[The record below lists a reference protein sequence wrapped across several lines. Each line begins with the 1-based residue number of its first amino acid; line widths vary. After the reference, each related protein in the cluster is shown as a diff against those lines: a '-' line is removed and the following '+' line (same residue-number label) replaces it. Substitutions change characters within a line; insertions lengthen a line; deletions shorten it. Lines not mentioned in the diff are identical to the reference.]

1 MKKEVKSE
9 IKKPKNVK
17 KKDDSL
23 KQTKTTSEAKPKKKV
38 VKETKTNK
46 PTNKT
51 SKKEAVKNEKVLE
64 KKVSKKTSTTK
75 KVAKKADN
83 KTDKKTDT
91 VEKPNKKTTSKPTTK
106 SATKKKSND
115 NLKKEVRSS
124 NENIEKKISK
134 TSKSSKTSKAKKNT
148 GISKNAA
155 AKNEVSDTKV
165 SKSSNPNINSKD
177 TKDNTKTEKTNTTKK
192 TAKSTA
198 KKTPKKTE
206 TPVSKPATEKPKNTR
221 VKRTL
226 IKSNNEAEDISAGR
240 KNKKKP
246 IDNNKSESQTVS
258 KPNNTNKSS
267 VKSSNMKTIE
277 ENENRIKDNKINDE
291 KNTKPIEN
299 KKSTKSNKRPSKSKT
314 ESKNKEE
321 QNNSDNR
328 NTNKSHNTTKTSNK
342 NTKDNKKSNKINNE
356 DNEQL
361 KDSKGHTKHS
371 EKSTNQ
377 KKHNQRKDTQNKY
390 PKESNKESN
399 KENKKDDKKKDDNR
413 NKQKDDRKDEKLNRG
428 NKKDNNKSKNEH
440 TKKEQSKKEQPKK
453 EQTNKVQSNKDY
465 SNKYNDR
472 ENKQKNNKPIK
483 NVEELLIK
491 PVFKNYRIRESEFV
505 YKEINEDALITT
517 SQKFNPTIKNTI
529 KETQVFLRD
538 KLFVD
543 KMVVVVVA
551 VSGGV
556 DSVVLLDILANLS
569 NSFMFELHIAH
580 FDHGLRGKES
590 EEDAI
595 FVEELAKKY
604 NIPFHKSKGKV
615 KEHAK
620 KYKKSIE
627 EAARVLRYKFFEK
640 VVLSVNAHFLATA
653 HNANDSVETFLM
665 NLIRGAGLTGL
676 SGIPAKRGFIR
687 NINLLRPIL
696 KLSKIDIREYAKQ
709 RNLEWREDSTN
720 ADNIFTRNRIRNEL
734 IPYLEKE
741 FNPNIIKVIGRASS
755 LVNYADR
762 YITSNISSKID
773 SIIDFKDNNRV
784 HINISMFMTFDEFIR
799 SEMLSFILQKNFK
812 FFKVNLN
819 ILDKINDICSSKS
832 GSIYEINS
840 DINVV
845 KDRNNLII
853 TSNRVFQNVE
863 IEVQFNKVYQIG
875 NKSYRFEKIKNSDK
889 IVLDDNP
896 ELEYIN
902 ADNLPNKLILRTI
915 KDGDSFKPLGMEGT
929 MKISDYLINNKISI
943 IDKKNIIVLTDKVNI
958 LWVCGHRIN
967 NDFKVKKN
975 SEKLLKMTVKTV
987 EIENKS

>member
-1 MKKEVKSE
+1 MKKEVKSD
-9 IKKPKNVK
+9 NVK
-17 KKDDSL
+17 SKVGTNKDEDL
-23 KQTKTTSEAKPKKKV
+23 KQTKKTSEARPKKKV
-38 VKETKTNK
+38 TKTSKATKSNK
-46 PTNKT
+46 TESKTESKT
-51 SKKEAVKNEKVLE
+51 SKKEEVTSNKSLNKSVAQKTTLVKKEKETKSKKAEIVDNPIKKTSPKKSISKSATKKATGSETEVTE
-64 KKVSKKTSTTK
+64 KKTPKTTKAPKTKKPSSSSKKKIVEKADANKEVSSKSTENKSNTKKVQSSKKTSTNK
-75 KVAKKADN
+75 KLVNKKETSTSKN
-83 KTDKKTDT
+83 LS
-91 VEKPNKKTTSKPTTK
+91 EKPNNMAKQDVK
-106 SATKKKSND
+106 S
-115 NLKKEVRSS
+115 E
-124 NENIEKKISK
+124 
-134 TSKSSKTSKAKKNT
+134 
-148 GISKNAA
+148 
-155 AKNEVSDTKV
+155 
-165 SKSSNPNINSKD
+165 
-177 TKDNTKTEKTNTTKK
+177 
-192 TAKSTA
+192 
-198 KKTPKKTE
+198 
-206 TPVSKPATEKPKNTR
+206 EKPKNIR

-226 IKSNNEAEDISAGR
+226 IKSNNEAEDISSSR
-240 KNKKKP
+240 IDKKTEEKSKKSEKNKKTK
-246 IDNNKSESQTVS
+246 DT
-258 KPNNTNKSS
+258 TNKSIAQD
-267 VKSSNMKTIE
+267 N
-277 ENENRIKDNKINDE
+277 IKDKNLKKSFSKTSKKKVKEEKDSQKQIETKVEDKKKNE
-291 KNTKPIEN
+291 KNEKNSNAIEN
-299 KKSTKSNKRPSKSKT
+299 KKSTKKTKKSSETKTANKNKTEQQSEKRT
-314 ESKNKEE
+314 ESKSEK
-321 QNNSDNR
+321 QA
-328 NTNKSHNTTKTSNK
+328 NKSSNKKKATSNEQKLDSK
-342 NTKDNKKSNKINNE
+342 NQNMRSKKATSQNKNVDRKEAQNENKSQNKSEHRSENKKKEGLKDNKA
-356 DNEQL
+356 
-361 KDSKGHTKHS
+361 
-371 EKSTNQ
+371 
-377 KKHNQRKDTQNKY
+377 
-390 PKESNKESN
+390 
-399 KENKKDDKKKDDNR
+399 DNR
-413 NKQKDDRKDEKLNRG
+413 NKQNRDDRKDDRKDDTQNRS
-428 NKKDNNKSKNEH
+428 NKKDYNNKSN
-440 TKKEQSKKEQPKK
+440 
-453 EQTNKVQSNKDY
+453 NGY
-465 SNKYNDR
+465 SNKYGDR
-472 ENKQKNNKPIK
+472 ESKQKNNKPVK

-491 PVFKNYRIRESEFV
+491 PVLKNYRIRENEFV
-505 YKEINEDALITT
+505 FKEINEDALITT

-543 KMVVVVVA
+543 KMVVVVIA

-590 EEDAI
+590 EEDAE

-696 KLSKIDIREYAKQ
+696 KLSKIEIREYAKQ
-709 RNLEWREDSTN
+709 RKLEWREDSTN

-799 SEMLSFILQKNFK
+799 SEMLSFILQRNFK

-875 NKSYRFEKIKNSDK
+875 DKTYRFEKIKNSDK

-896 ELEYIN
+896 ELEYID
-902 ADNLPNKLILRTI
+902 ADNLPNKLTLRTI
-915 KDGDSFKPLGMEGT
+915 RDGDSFKPLGMEGR
-929 MKISDYLINNKISI
+929 MKISDYLINNKTSI

-967 NDFKVKKN
+967 NDFKVKKK
-975 SEKLLKMTVKTV
+975 SDKLLKMTVKTV
-987 EIENKS
+987 EIEHKTTK